1 MPGKDG
7 TGPLGMGPCGK
18 NGCEC
23 RKKLARAEKGKTGGQ
38 RRNPEARQPDGEPG

>member
-1 MPGKDG
+1 MPGRDG

-23 RKKLARAEKGKTGGQ
+23 RKRLEKGKKVLSVDKS
-38 RRNPEARQPDGEPG
+38 RPEHRTR